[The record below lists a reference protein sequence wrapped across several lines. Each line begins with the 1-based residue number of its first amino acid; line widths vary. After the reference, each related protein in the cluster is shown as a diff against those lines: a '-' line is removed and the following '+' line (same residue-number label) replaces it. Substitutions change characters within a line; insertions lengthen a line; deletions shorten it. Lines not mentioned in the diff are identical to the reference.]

1 MSIDKFVHH
10 LWRGEF
16 ANQVHNHSLFGRLF
30 DCYWNQAGAP
40 ITEWGEHISLVRDDD
55 KDSQIVPIDYGAYFN
70 FFVNDIEVA
79 QNDLALMHS
88 AMQNASHKTAQG
100 VDDYLVS
107 TIRKSVAPCSFGD
120 SGTELYNVLQMAHIE
135 IEEWFNEPIH
145 HVKPCVVLPLSTI
158 TEIRCDNRFFVP
170 SNTNEP
176 YQPESAT
183 NAFNIYFDHD
193 GALDPGEALAFSPY
207 ALAWTGQVVRMEPYK
222 TPMGFGHG
230 VKGLYLCGAE
240 VVHPS
245 WMCRFYLK

>member
-16 ANQVHNHSLFGRLF
+16 ADQVHNHSLFGRLF

-40 ITEWGEHISLVRDDD
+40 ITEWGESISLVRDDD
-55 KDSQIVPIDYGAYFN
+55 KDFEVIQIDHGAYFN
-70 FFVNDIEVA
+70 FFVNDIEAV
-79 QNDLALMHS
+79 QNDLDLMHS
-88 AMQNASHKTAQG
+88 AMQNASRKMAQD

-107 TIRKSVAPCSFGD
+107 TIRKSIAPCSFGE
-120 SGTELYNVLQMAHIE
+120 SGTELYNVLQMARDE
-135 IEEWFNEPIH
+135 MGDFFPRP
-145 HVKPCVVLPLSTI
+145 VTYCTKPCVVLPLSTI
-158 TEIRCDNRFFVP
+158 TEIRCDNRFHS
-170 SNTNEP
+170 SNTDEP
-176 YQPESAT
+176 CQPESAT

-207 ALAWTGQVVRMEPYK
+207 ALAWTGQVVRMEPYNR
-222 TPMGFGHG
+222 PMGFDKG